1 MNELQNNAEN
11 GEILYKY
18 TRNLTHSSIYQHILL
33 SDGTLLISTGDIK
46 VAGQNIKKILG
57 KDSAVGE
64 KTGKIIREN
73 EEKLASLPHEFNHP
87 EFSRVGHEEAFKF
100 GKYEFSGK
108 NILGRHWTKWTNED
122 LENLEAYGDT
132 LGIEFIRG
140 VAIITSI
147 NNEIL
152 ETIISGD
159 FNSTLKRVSN
169 YRIS

>member
-1 MNELQNNAEN
+1 MNELQNSAEN

-18 TRNLTHSSIYQHILL
+18 TRSSTYQHILL
-33 SDGTLLISTGDIK
+33 SDGTLLTSTGE
-46 VAGQNIKKILG
+46 ILG

-64 KTGKIIREN
+64 KAGKIIREN

-100 GKYEFSGK
+100 GKYEFTGK
-108 NILGRHWTKWTNED
+108 NILGQHWTKWTNED

-140 VAIITSI
+140 AAIITSI

-152 ETIISGD
+152 ETIIGGD